1 MMRPIVSAF
10 MGRKLTSGGGGMK
23 TLGYYNGDTGP
34 LDQMRIPMNDR
45 ACWFGDGVYDAAYC
59 ASRVIFALDE
69 HMDRFFNSA
78 SLLQIKLNRSKAEIK
93 ELLRS
98 LVQKTG
104 DPNLFVYWQVT
115 RGTAPRSH
123 VFPEN
128 TPSNLWITL
137 TPVEMD
143 NVYKRVTLITE
154 EDKRFFFCHIK
165 TLNLLPNVLASE
177 KAKQAG
183 AYEAVF
189 HRGGRVTECAH
200 SNVHILKDGV
210 FRTAPADNLI
220 LPGIGRAHLIRLC
233 GALGI
238 PVDERPF
245 TVGEMMEADE
255 IIISSAGKLCT
266 AADRI
271 DGKAA
276 GGKAPGLLRRLQDA
290 AREEFQAETGSLLPD
305 P

>member
-1 MMRPIVSAF
+1 MMRPAVRVEEAKI
-10 MGRKLTSGGGGMK
+10 GSGGPGMK
-23 TLGYYNGDTGP
+23 TLGYYNGDTAP
-34 LDQMRIPMNDR
+34 LDQMRVPMNDR
-45 ACWFGDGVYDAAYC
+45 ACWFGDGVYDTACC
-59 ASRVIFALDE
+59 ANRVIFALDE
-69 HMDRFFNSA
+69 HVDRFFNSA
-78 SLLQIKLNRSKAEIK
+78 SLLLIKLDRSKAEIAD
-93 ELLRS
+93 LLRS
-98 LVQKTG
+98 LAQKTE
-104 DPNLFVYWQVT
+104 DPDLFVYWQAT

-128 TPSNLWITL
+128 VPSNLWITL
-137 TPVEMD
+137 TPMKLD
-143 NVYKRVTLITE
+143 SVYKKVTLITE
-154 EDKRFFFCHIK
+154 EDKRFLFCHIK

-266 AADRI
+266 AASHI

-276 GGKAPGLLRRLQDA
+276 GGKAPALLRRLQDA
-290 AREEFQAETGSLLPD
+290 ACGEFQAATGSLLPG